1 MYTEGKDG
9 QKMKKS
15 IVKKVSAI
23 CLALTLAFGM
33 TACGG
38 DSKSTESAPAA
49 TEAGTT
55 AGAATEAATQAA
67 TQAAASGS
75 YTGDKYVN
83 TGKDYTINTPD
94 LPTDYKLVP
103 YDKFTEGFKAL
114 VNYTVNTY
122 EETAAVFGDDG
133 IRMDGIVYE
142 GYAYYACYSDKDA
155 TMDHKVYVLVTFKKE
170 GDKLSVYGYSSMGID
185 ATDVK

>member
-55 AGAATEAATQAA
+55 AGAATEAATQAVLTEA
-67 TQAAASGS
+67 NITESMEEIRTALLDAEARLTSTSQYG
-75 YTGDKYVN
+75 G
-83 TGKDYTINTPD
+83 
-94 LPTDYKLVP
+94 P
-103 YDKFTEGFKAL
+103 YDFDEECDAILDDIRDAL
-114 VNYTVNTY
+114 
-122 EETAAVFGDDG
+122 AWL
-133 IRMDGIVYE
+133 
-142 GYAYYACYSDKDA
+142 DA
-155 TMDHKVYVLVTFKKE
+155 E
-170 GDKLSVYGYSSMGID
+170 AS
-185 ATDVK
+185 

>member
-49 TEAGTT
+49 TEAG
-55 AGAATEAATQAA
+55 AATEAA

-83 TGKDYTINTPD
+83 TGKDYTINTPN

-142 GYAYYACYSDKDA
+142 GYAYYAWYSDKDA
-155 TMDHKVYVLVTFKKE
+155 AMDHKVYVLVTFKKE

>member
-1 MYTEGKDG
+1 
-9 QKMKKS
+9 MKKS
-15 IVKKVSAI
+15 IAKKVSAV

-67 TQAAASGS
+67 ASGS

-83 TGKDYTINTPD
+83 TGADYTIKTVD
-94 LPTDYKLVP
+94 LPADYKQIP
-103 YDKFTEGFKAL
+103 FEKFKEGFTAIVKNTA
-114 VNYTVNTY
+114 TTY
-122 EETAAVFGDDG
+122 EEIAAAFGDDG
-133 IRMDGIVYE
+133 IRMDGIVYA
-142 GYAYYACYSDKDA
+142 GYKYYSWYSDKDSGS
-155 TMDHKVYVLVTFKKE
+155 DSKVYVLVTFKDE
-170 GDKLSVYGYSSMGID
+170 GGKLTYYGYSAIGID
-185 ATDVK
+185 GTDVQ